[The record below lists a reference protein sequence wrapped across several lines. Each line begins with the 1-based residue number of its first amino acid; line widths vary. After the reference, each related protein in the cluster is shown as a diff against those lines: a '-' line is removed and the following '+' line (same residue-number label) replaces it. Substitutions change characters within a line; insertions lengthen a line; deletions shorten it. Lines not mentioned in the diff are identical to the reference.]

1 MNELLFK
8 VGYITGWLLGNSII
22 IVPIGILLDFLLKP
36 KKEKVEKDV

>member
-22 IVPIGILLDFLLKP
+22 IVPIGILLYFLLKP